1 MFSQVRG
8 LPVPPP
14 LRWSSLC
21 PFCVFPGYL
30 PTSVLFAL
38 GGLGMEARASTRVRE
53 VLLPQ
58 AVHLQSCLLLKWLT
72 NVWPSG
78 AHDPKGQVPRESTPH
93 PGHRWPNKIQL
104 LRKSRRK

>member
-1 MFSQVRG
+1 
-8 LPVPPP
+8 
-14 LRWSSLC
+14 
-21 PFCVFPGYL
+21 
-30 PTSVLFAL
+30 
-38 GGLGMEARASTRVRE
+38 MEARASIGVRE
-53 VLLPQ
+53 ALLPQ

-104 LRKSRRK
+104 LRKRRRK